1 MYQNNKYTHHGQWWT
16 LDEPTEWADW
26 AALSFWARHLH
37 KGMDFPHKAMF
48 LYRGDISRLQWQGNW
63 MDGLMD
69 VAYSGGSG
77 LKWPRLLRYLRERT
91 GMMLSIYGSCNPVER
106 NSMESAAWCLK
117 AYSVWGDGVLPWAS
131 LGRDHAL
138 FEPDAN
144 GLLVDG
150 GRFRV
155 TAVPSLRVM
164 AMRHGAQQC
173 ELLRQVVRA
182 NEGWSR
188 WHAAM
193 LISQRVPLISDFR
206 QTFQDEAAAALFSE
220 LSGAGFMELKE
231 GLLQMLS
238 GTETQTDGR

>member
-1 MYQNNKYTHHGQWWT
+1 
-16 LDEPTEWADW
+16 
-26 AALSFWARHLH
+26 
-37 KGMDFPHKAMF
+37 
-48 LYRGDISRLQWQGNW
+48 

-77 LKWPRLLRYLRERT
+77 LRWPRLLRHLRERT
-91 GMMLSIYGSCNPVER
+91 GMMLSIYGSCNPVAR
-106 NSMESAAWCLK
+106 NNMESAAWCLK
-117 AYSVWGDGVLPWAS
+117 AYSVWADGVLPWAS

-138 FEPDAN
+138 FEPEGN

-173 ELLRQVVRA
+173 ELLRQVVQA

-188 WHAAM
+188 WHAAK
-193 LISQRVPLISDFR
+193 LVSQRVPLISDFR
-206 QTFQDEAAAALFSE
+206 PRFEDEAAAALFSE
-220 LSGAGFMELKE
+220 LSGAGFVELKE

-238 GTETQTDGR
+238 GAGTKTGDR